1 MKIVHVIE
9 GLDDSYGGPSK
20 SVPYLAHHCS
30 LHGAEPHLLST
41 RYANADS
48 NEVIAEKGLPWQV
61 FDTVGPAKVR
71 YSPGLR
77 DRLIE
82 IGDADRGSTIVHVHN
97 LWNYTSYAAFKA
109 CQAYDMPLVVSPR
122 GSLFSW
128 SLSQGR
134 WRKKLAWTLFQK
146 RVLNA
151 SVLHTTSDQEAHAVA
166 NLGVGKRTFCIR
178 NGVELN
184 AGERQGI
191 GAAEAV
197 RTLGLDPGRRHAL
210 FMSRLHKKKGLE
222 LLFEAWADCPER
234 SDWRLLIAG
243 DTADKSYLTALES
256 QVATLGLT
264 DSVQFIG
271 FADANK
277 KALLFEASAFFV
289 LPSFSENFG
298 IVVAEALV
306 AGLPV
311 ITTVGTPWAEIATE
325 RAGWYIDIDRRA
337 LVGALSEAMRLSPQD
352 HKRMAEAGRRLAERY
367 DWNAIGKEMVG
378 TYRQILA
385 EAKTT
390 D

>member
-20 SVPYLAHHCS
+20 SVPYMAHYSS

-41 RYANADS
+41 NYAGADS

-61 FDTVGPAKVR
+61 FDTVGPPKLR
-71 YSPGLR
+71 YAPKLR
-77 DRLIE
+77 NKLFE
-82 IGDADRGSTIVHVHN
+82 IGNADRGSTVVHVHN

-109 CQAYDMPLVVSPR
+109 CQAHNMPLVVSPR

-134 WRKKLAWTLFQK
+134 WRKKIAWTAFQK
-146 RVLNA
+146 RILNA
-151 SVLHTTSDQEAHAVA
+151 SVLHTTSNEEAQAVA
-166 NLGVGKRTFCIR
+166 SLGVGKRILCVR
-178 NGVELN
+178 NGVELDKD
-184 AGERQGI
+184 ESQGI
-191 GAAEAV
+191 GTTEAV
-197 RTLGLDPGRRHAL
+197 RMLGLDPRRRHAL

-222 LLFEAWADCPER
+222 LLLEAWADCTES

-243 DTADKSYLTALES
+243 DTADKIYRTALEA
-256 QVATLGLT
+256 QVASLGLT

-271 FADANK
+271 FADSSK
-277 KALLFEASAFFV
+277 KELLLAASEFFV

-298 IVVAEALV
+298 IVVAEALA
-306 AGLPV
+306 AGMPV

-325 RAGWYIDIDRRA
+325 KAGWYIDVDRRA
-337 LVGALSEAMRLSPQD
+337 LAAALSEAMRLSPQVR
-352 HKRMAEAGRRLAERY
+352 KRLGENGRRLAERY
-367 DWNAIGKEMVG
+367 DWNAIGREMVDV
-378 TYRQILA
+378 YRQILS
-385 EAKTT
+385 EAKST